1 MTTFTEA
8 IAFVDHRLTAA
19 KIPYAIGGALALM
32 YCTGEPRTTADI
44 DVNLFVPTSEID
56 RVLQALEPE
65 VIGDKQVRR
74 LLQEDG
80 QARLF
85 LDQTALD
92 LFFSTTPFHEEIS
105 KRVVHHDLWGKPLP
119 FLSCTDL
126 AVFKAF
132 FNRRK
137 DWADL
142 EAMVRAGSLNI
153 DEVLKTLHLYLGDD
167 GRVKAFQALID
178 ELNE

>member
-8 IAFVDHRLTAA
+8 IVFVGHRLTTA
-19 KIPYAIGGALALM
+19 KIPFAFGGALALM
-32 YCTGEPRTTADI
+32 FCTGEPRTTADL

-56 RVLQALEPE
+56 RVLQVLEPE
-65 VIGDKQVRR
+65 VIADKQVRK
-74 LLQEDG
+74 LLQSDG

-85 LDQTALD
+85 LDRTALD
-92 LFFSTTPFHEEIS
+92 LFFSTTPFHEEIAQ
-105 KRVVHHDLWGKPLP
+105 RVVHHELWGKPLP

-142 EAMVRAGSLNI
+142 EAMVRAGTLNS
-153 DEVLKTLHLYLGDD
+153 DEVLETLHLYLGDD
-167 GRVKAFQALID
+167 GRVRAFQALIN

>member
-65 VIGDKQVRR
+65 VLADKPVRK
-74 LLQEDG
+74 LLKSDG

-85 LDQTALD
+85 LDRTALD

-105 KRVVHHDLWGKPLP
+105 QRVVHHELWGKPFP
-119 FLSCTDL
+119 FLCCTDL
-126 AVFKAF
+126 AIFKAF

-142 EAMVRAGSLNI
+142 EAMVRAGSLNV
-153 DEVLKTLHLYLGDD
+153 DEVLKTLDLYLGDD
-167 GRVKAFQALID
+167 GRVRAFRALID